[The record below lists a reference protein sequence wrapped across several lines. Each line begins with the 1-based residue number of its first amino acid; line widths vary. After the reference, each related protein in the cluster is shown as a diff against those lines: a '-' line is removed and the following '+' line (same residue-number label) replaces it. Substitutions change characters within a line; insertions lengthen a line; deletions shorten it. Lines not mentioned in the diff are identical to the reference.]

1 MKPLREIVDSF
12 KTSVVSSKRSFLPA
26 YLVLLIIGLWF
37 ITAVPTHAQTPPA
50 ISLEAYW
57 QAIENAQSMIAELS
71 EAEPDARQLGLAALA
86 NELEQITAVSLP
98 DGRVIPVSPTHLANS
113 LRREEPDFIQINKD
127 LGTLL
132 AAKNHWPES
141 QLTSLDD
148 AALSQILSRPEFQY
162 DSGEPN
168 AIQRFFQEVRRRFF
182 EFLSN
187 LLPDEAAGVPLGDL
201 ITFAS
206 VIALAILLGYIF
218 LNLYSG
224 FTLDAD
230 LGAGGAEDG
239 EILTADVA
247 LQRAQTLSGGGDY
260 RTAVRYLYLSSL
272 LLLEE
277 HGLLRYDRSLTNRE
291 YLRSVSNKPR
301 LAKILRDVIDV
312 FDRVWY
318 GFQPIAE
325 DEYDIYAQ
333 QVEKLKKQ
341 RDES

>member
-1 MKPLREIVDSF
+1 MKLQHEIIDSL
-12 KTSVVSSKRSFLPA
+12 KTSEVSGDRSLLPA
-26 YLVLLIIGLWF
+26 FLVILCAGLWF
-37 ITAVPTHAQTPPA
+37 ITAVPTFAQPPQA

-57 QAIENAQSMIAELS
+57 QAIESAQSVIEELS
-71 EAEPDARQLGLAALA
+71 EAEPEARQLGLAALA
-86 NELEQITAVSLP
+86 AELEQITAVTLP
-98 DGRVIPVSPTHLANS
+98 DGRVIPVSPTHLASS
-113 LRREEPDFIQINKD
+113 LRQEEPDFIQINKD

-141 QLTSLDD
+141 QLASLDE

-162 DSGEPN
+162 NADEPN

-187 LLPDEAAGVPLGDL
+187 LLPDEAVGVPLGDI
-201 ITFAS
+201 ITFVS
-206 VIALAILLGYIF
+206 LIALAILMGYIF
-218 LNLYSG
+218 LNLFSG
-224 FTLDAD
+224 FALEADLDANGD
-230 LGAGGAEDG
+230 EDG
-239 EILTADVA
+239 EILTADSA

-318 GFQPIAE
+318 GFQPIKE
-325 DEYDIYAQ
+325 DEYDVYAQ
-333 QVEKLKKQ
+333 QVEELKKQ